1 MFVRIACCFVKAA
14 MSVFTLFTYTYTY
27 TFIYIY
33 IYLYICV
40 LTGRLPLVREAHI
53 CSWVAGWLESGLASV
68 SFFSLLVFFRW
79 CPQALRPRLEN
90 QAALKQASPS
100 FWVSPKRVRS

>member
-1 MFVRIACCFVKAA
+1 MYSVLAFSMFVRIACCFVKAA

-68 SFFSLLVFFRW
+68 FFFLCLFSFVGVHRLLGRV
-79 CPQALRPRLEN
+79 
-90 QAALKQASPS
+90 LKTKQL
-100 FWVSPKRVRS
+100 